1 MDEDLAALE
10 QFCLLAKSARGRAVV
25 GIISQTLASK
35 RVFVF
40 GELLAMASV
49 QALRET
55 DHAPHLRLLELF
67 AYGTCSDYRAAA
79 DSLPA
84 LNAPQ
89 IAKLRLLSVI
99 SLAKRSNVLPYAA
112 LHAELAVETL
122 RDVEDVI
129 IEAMY
134 AGLVSGKMNQEGKV
148 FHVTSTAGRDVRVCD
163 VVALVAKLQAWANT
177 AVELS
182 AALEKNKLAAKEKR
196 AKEAARTAALQAK
209 IDQVKKHL
217 KENTQAADA
226 PFEVDND
233 RPKRR
238 GKRTRLPP
246 FSRGSTGRD

>member
-148 FHVTSTAGRDVRVCD
+148 FHVTSTAGR
-163 VVALVAKLQAWANT
+163 L
-177 AVELS
+177 
-182 AALEKNKLAAKEKR
+182 
-196 AKEAARTAALQAK
+196 
-209 IDQVKKHL
+209 
-217 KENTQAADA
+217 
-226 PFEVDND
+226 
-233 RPKRR
+233 
-238 GKRTRLPP
+238 
-246 FSRGSTGRD
+246 